1 MGVSLSPG
9 SLNLHRKFERP
20 SGRPRRGESQSDE
33 SSRDAASASHH
44 IDLMRKCEGFFI
56 CRNLVGVSL
65 SPGSLNLSSKF
76 EGPSGRPRR
85 GEELSS
91 ESSRDAASALH
102 HIDLMRMCEGFF
114 IWRSLVGVSLKLPVH
129 KEHSDAERPHGQ
141 PPSLKKK
148 GDKQRF
154 ESSRG
159 GTLPQP
165 DIIVTKPRIPNYTQ
179 LVNKLLNQVI
189 LACITFKRPY

>member
-1 MGVSLSPG
+1 MAPPKFGALAQLGERNTGSVEVSGSIPLGSTKYKPSSPKAWG
-9 SLNLHRKFERP
+9 FLF
-20 SGRPRRGESQSDE
+20 GRT
-33 SSRDAASASHH
+33 
-44 IDLMRKCEGFFI
+44 
-56 CRNLVGVSL
+56 VVSI
-65 SPGSLNLSSKF
+65 
-76 EGPSGRPRR
+76 
-85 GEELSS
+85 EL
-91 ESSRDAASALH
+91 
-102 HIDLMRMCEGFF
+102 
-114 IWRSLVGVSLKLPVH
+114 LKAVH

-165 DIIVTKPRIPNYTQ
+165 DIIVTKPRIPNYTK